1 MRFIRNQLCER
12 KLFHEIMTKKG
23 ELLPFP
29 AFFWVIMGLSLVA
42 ARSLLA
48 GFERLNREVQVLL
61 HSMSLN
67 SILKKKEVV
76 GDVSRLVGLQPT
88 HQHSAKTALL
98 IGLT

>member
-1 MRFIRNQLCER
+1 M
-12 KLFHEIMTKKG
+12 
-23 ELLPFP
+23 ELLPLP
-29 AFFWVIMGLSLVA
+29 SVFWVIMGLSFVA
-42 ARSLLA
+42 AWSMPS

-67 SILKKKEVV
+67 SILKKREEVV
-76 GDVSRLVGLQPT
+76 GRVTRLVGLQPT